1 MDQLTSL
8 RVFAAVS
15 ETLSFSQAADR
26 LGLSPAMAS
35 KHIQRLESRVGA
47 RLFHRNSRNVS
58 LTEAGT
64 DYLTSVDPLLQGLA
78 EAEARLSDTT
88 NEAQGNLR
96 LTLPVWMANPRFARF
111 LAAYTA
117 AHPGVVLDADLT
129 GRRINLVE
137 DGFDLALRVSQ
148 SLEEDLIARKVGDV
162 SFLLVAAPE
171 FLDRTGR
178 PTSAAKLNG
187 APFLIYAEVADN
199 GRIRF
204 GSGEGA
210 LDITTRPVLKSGNE
224 TLIYQTAL
232 AGMGLAF
239 LPDWLA
245 ADDVAAGRLEQVLPD
260 LTPPKVPLYAIYA
273 NRHFL
278 PAKVRSFL
286 DFLAARLGQ
295 GGR

>member
-1 MDQLTSL
+1 MT
-8 RVFAAVS
+8 
-15 ETLSFSQAADR
+15 
-26 LGLSPAMAS
+26 S
-35 KHIQRLESRVGA
+35 KHIQRLEARVGA

-58 LTEAGT
+58 LTEAGAE
-64 DYLTSVDPLLQGLA
+64 YLKSVDPLLQGLD
-78 EAEARLSDTT
+78 EAEAQLSNTT
-88 NEAQGNLR
+88 NEAKGTLR
-96 LTLPVWMANPRFARF
+96 LTLPVWMANPRFAHF
-111 LAAYTA
+111 LAAYSK

-148 SLEEDLIARKVGDV
+148 SLEEDLIARKVGEV

-178 PTSAAKLNG
+178 PTSAADLNT
-187 APFLIYAEVADN
+187 APFLIYTEVAEN

-204 GSGEGA
+204 GSGEHA

-232 AGMGLAF
+232 AGMGFAF

-245 ADDVAAGRLEQVLPD
+245 ADDVAAGRLERVLPD
-260 LTPPKVPLYAIYA
+260 LTPPTVPLYAIYA

-286 DFLAARLGQ
+286 DFLAGQLGQ
-295 GGR
+295 GRR